1 MSKSSKN
8 EFKLE
13 EGLKRLSEI
22 VKTLEENKI
31 SLEDSIKIFEEGVSL
46 TKQCHQVL
54 NDAEQK
60 IEMLT
65 KADKNSVQTTPLKSF
80 EE

>member
-1 MSKSSKN
+1 MSKSSKS
-8 EFKLE
+8 EFRLE

-22 VKTLEENKI
+22 VKALEENKI

-60 IEMLT
+60 IELLT
-65 KADKNSVQTTPLKSF
+65 KADKNSINTAPLKSL